1 MFTEERHK
9 YILELLDQNG
19 KILVKDL
26 SKEFNVSESMIRK
39 DLKVLER
46 KNLLR
51 RTYGGAITIDNNPI
65 KIKSFNNRISEN
77 IEFKSIIAK
86 KSFEKLS
93 DNDTIFLDASTT
105 SFMIAKLIV
114 ENNNIEFKSIIAKK
128 SFEKLSDNDTIFL
141 DASTTSFMIAKL
153 IVENNKQLTVIT
165 NMFEIASLITPD
177 TNTKFIFIGGDYN
190 SYVGGSIGSHAIEQI
205 NNYRC
210 NKAFIG
216 CTGIDLRDGTIS
228 TSLSEDAAT
237 KKAITKIS
245 DKLFLLSLNEKFKK
259 NGSFKF
265 SNLLDFYG
273 IITEELPDESILLN
287 LKEYYVNII

>member
-9 YILELLDQNG
+9 YILDLLNRDG
-19 KILVKDL
+19 KIFVKYL
-26 SKEFNVSESMIRK
+26 SKEFKVSESMIRK

-46 KNLLR
+46 KNLLQ
-51 RTYGGAITIDNNPI
+51 RTYGGAINIDTAINI
-65 KIKSFNNRISEN
+65 KTFNNRISEN
-77 IEFKSIIAK
+77 IELKNIIAK
-86 KSFEKLS
+86 KAFDELN
-93 DNDTIFLDASTT
+93 DNDTIFLDSSTT

-114 ENNNIEFKSIIAKK
+114 EDNKK
-128 SFEKLSDNDTIFL
+128 LTI
-141 DASTTSFMIAKL
+141 
-153 IVENNKQLTVIT
+153 IT
-165 NMFEIASLITPD
+165 NMFEISSLITPD
-177 TNTKFIFIGGDYN
+177 SITKFIFIGGDYN

-210 NKAFIG
+210 NKAFLG

-237 KKAITKIS
+237 KKAITNIS
-245 DKLFLLSLNEKFKK
+245 DKLFLVTLNEKFKK

-273 IITEELPDESILLN
+273 IITEQLPDNSITVK
-287 LKEYYVNII
+287 LKEYYLNII

>member
-65 KIKSFNNRISEN
+65 KIKSFNNRISE
-77 IEFKSIIAK
+77 
-86 KSFEKLS
+86 
-93 DNDTIFLDASTT
+93 
-105 SFMIAKLIV
+105 
-114 ENNNIEFKSIIAKK
+114 NIEFKSIIAKK